1 MTFFFLDYNFSALDI
16 VEPWSKETWS
26 ILYVTCVN
34 IIAQVS
40 LTPIFLFLDVPTL
53 KLRIIIII
61 LPTDRPEI
69 ILPTARTTKD

>member
-1 MTFFFLDYNFSALDI
+1 MVDF
-16 VEPWSKETWS
+16 
-26 ILYVTCVN
+26 YVTCVN

-61 LPTDRPEI
+61 LPTNGAEI
-69 ILPTARTTKD
+69 ILRTARTTKD